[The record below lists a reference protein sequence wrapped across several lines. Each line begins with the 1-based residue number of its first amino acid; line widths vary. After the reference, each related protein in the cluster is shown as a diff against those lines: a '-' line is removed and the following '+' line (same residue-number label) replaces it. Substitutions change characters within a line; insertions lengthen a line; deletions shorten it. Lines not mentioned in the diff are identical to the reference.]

1 MKQKKHFLFLFPS
14 NELGN
19 IQHEAPNNNFAKPL
33 AWGSQQPQPLL
44 VVLRRGFNPI
54 PRPFPYPGEGMQ
66 PLASARS
73 VTKVSATHQRVAGRF
88 PTQQSCDCLCS
99 LRSPPCEKPSN
110 FGSCR
115 DCLCGFRPRLLQP
128 CYMEALVPSAKPKFP
143 NHIINTEAQRY
154 RVFIIL
160 CVSVSLCCIYI

>member
-1 MKQKKHFLFLFPS
+1 VKSKTNNKFLFSFPS

-19 IQHEAPNNNFAKPL
+19 IQHEAPNNIFAKPL

-54 PRPFPYPGEGMQ
+54 PRPFPSPGEGMQ

-115 DCLCGFRPRLLQP
+115 DCLCGFHPRLLQP
-128 CYMEALVPSAKPKFP
+128 CYMKAAAYLVHKILNFRSVLL
-143 NHIINTEAQRY
+143 N
-154 RVFIIL
+154 FI
-160 CVSVSLCCIYI
+160 